1 MSKRN
6 KRHQEHEEHADESWL
21 LPYSD
26 LMTLLLAMFIVLFG
40 MSAVDSQKF
49 KEMSEAFNSVLTG
62 GNNILEQ
69 SSINNTTTNPNSSM
83 DQITKSPSSLMNKKN
98 ELMRQEQQNLEALKK
113 QLDDYIKLNGL
124 TDDLDT
130 KLNNSQ
136 LMITIR
142 DNALFASAEANVK
155 DDARILAKAISNML
169 EQFPDYEVIVSG
181 HTDNLP
187 ISTYQ
192 FPSNWDLSSVR
203 ALNFM
208 KILLL
213 NDQLDPKKFSAIG
226 YGEHHP
232 VSTND
237 TSVGRALNRRVE
249 VSIIRKY
256 LDATEQLSVT
266 TAQDAE
272 E

>member
-1 MSKRN
+1 
-6 KRHQEHEEHADESWL
+6 
-21 LPYSD
+21 
-26 LMTLLLAMFIVLFG
+26 
-40 MSAVDSQKF
+40 
-49 KEMSEAFNSVLTG
+49 
-62 GNNILEQ
+62 
-69 SSINNTTTNPNSSM
+69 
-83 DQITKSPSSLMNKKN
+83 
-98 ELMRQEQQNLEALKK
+98 
-113 QLDDYIKLNGL
+113 
-124 TDDLDT
+124 
-130 KLNNSQ
+130 
-136 LMITIR
+136 
-142 DNALFASAEANVK
+142 
-155 DDARILAKAISNML
+155 
-169 EQFPDYEVIVSG
+169 
-181 HTDNLP
+181 
-187 ISTYQ
+187 
-192 FPSNWDLSSVR
+192 
-203 ALNFM
+203 M